1 MASLTAHPNLR
12 RLVKDVSNII
22 KSPLTEQG
30 IYYSHSEDNL
40 LEGHALIFGPEDT
53 IYANGCYFFKFSYP
67 TDYPFTPPKVTYLTN
82 NGSTRFNP
90 NLYRNGKVC
99 ISLLNTWKGEQWTSC
114 QTISTILLT
123 LTTLFHN
130 KPLLNEPGISEQHKH
145 FTQYNNIIEYEN
157 YKTAILKVLNKA
169 LLPNSSWYP
178 IIEKHFSNK
187 KLQKL
192 ILKNIKK
199 NSENK
204 DLEGKEMKCSIY
216 TMKNKINYTD
226 LYINFATRF
235 DILNK

>member
-145 FTQYNNIIEYEN
+145 FTQYNYE
-157 YKTAILKVLNKA
+157 
-169 LLPNSSWYP
+169 P
-178 IIEKHFSNK
+178 
-187 KLQKL
+187 
-192 ILKNIKK
+192 
-199 NSENK
+199 
-204 DLEGKEMKCSIY
+204 
-216 TMKNKINYTD
+216 
-226 LYINFATRF
+226 
-235 DILNK
+235 

>member
-1 MASLTAHPNLR
+1 MASLTANPNLR

-22 KSPLTEQG
+22 KSPLDDQG

-53 IYANGCYFFKFSYP
+53 IYANGCYFFKFDYP

-82 NGSTRFNP
+82 NGTTRFNP

-130 KPLLNEPGISEQHKH
+130 KPLLNEPGITEKHQH
-145 FTQYNNIIEYEN
+145 FTQYNNIIECDNEKDKIMRQLTRHFEQGFTPMWKITDVPKSNRQAMYQQLSFIEFTPTHWSGN
-157 YKTAILKVLNKA
+157 FKLSQNKSPEVRA
-169 LLPNSSWYP
+169 RIKQSLELA
-178 IIEKHFSNK
+178 NK
-187 KLQKL
+187 RSIAKL
-192 ILKNIKK
+192 
-199 NSENK
+199 
-204 DLEGKEMKCSIY
+204 
-216 TMKNKINYTD
+216 
-226 LYINFATRF
+226 F
-235 DILNK
+235 

>member
-1 MASLTAHPNLR
+1 M
-12 RLVKDVSNII
+12 V
-22 KSPLTEQG
+22 
-30 IYYSHSEDNL
+30 
-40 LEGHALIFGPEDT
+40 
-53 IYANGCYFFKFSYP
+53 
-67 TDYPFTPPKVTYLTN
+67 
-82 NGSTRFNP
+82 
-90 NLYRNGKVC
+90 KVC

-169 LLPNSSWYP
+169 LLPNSNWYP